1 MNSVYDDVK
10 KNCFGC
16 EICKTVCPY
25 SAITMVEDEE
35 GFRYPQIDLNLCVDC
50 GLCKRICPCINLP
63 PKNQQSPYVY
73 GGYHKNN
80 TIKNKSTSG
89 GVFSA
94 IVEEYCD
101 ENYVIFGA
109 ATKGLNVFHTYIK
122 DKKKIGKFRKSKY
135 AQSSMGDS
143 YAKAL
148 QFLKTGKK
156 VLFSGTPCQIAAL
169 ENYIKPESLK
179 DNLLT
184 VEVVCEGFPS
194 PILLRKYAA
203 LLEKRYHSFV
213 KELDYRYKD
222 KNRWDFQVMK
232 ITFSNKKI
240 ITRDRWFSPFWIFWS
255 ERLMSRPSCVECP
268 FRTTDRIADITL
280 GDLWGVHKYCPELYG
295 NNGGSSLVVC
305 NSKKG
310 KHLFNKAKKHLYG
323 HRLVYEEA
331 LQYQRPM
338 RVIVPANEKRDL
350 FMRDL
355 EKLDYK
361 ALCQKW
367 KPKSSIKVLFSKYI
381 WGSNRQV
388 VNLWKI
394 KTHLQR
400 RKNEKFK

>member
-16 EICKTVCPY
+16 EICETVCPY

-35 GFRYPQIDLNLCVDC
+35 GFRYPKINLNLCVDC
-50 GLCKRICPCINLP
+50 GLCKRVCPCINLP
-63 PKNQQSPYVY
+63 QKNQQPPYVF

-94 IVEEYCD
+94 IVEEFCD

-109 ATKGLNVFHTYIK
+109 ATKGLRVYHTFTQN
-122 DKKKIGKFRKSKY
+122 KKNIDKFRKSKY
-135 AQSSMGDS
+135 VQSSMDAC
-143 YAKAL
+143 YKKAA
-148 QFLKTGKK
+148 QFLKDGKK

-169 ENYIKPESLK
+169 ENYIKSEALK
-179 DNLLT
+179 KNLLT

-194 PILLRKYAA
+194 PILLRKYTA
-203 LLEKRYHSFV
+203 LLEKRYHSSV

-222 KNRWDFQVMK
+222 KNRWDFEVMK
-232 ITFSNKKI
+232 ITFSNNKI
-240 ITRDRWFSPFWIFWS
+240 IKQDRWFNPFWIFWS
-255 ERLMSRPSCVECP
+255 ERLMSRPSCEECP
-268 FRTTDRIADITL
+268 FRTTDRVADITL

-305 NSKKG
+305 NSEKG
-310 KHLFNKAKKHLYG
+310 KQLFAKAKKHIYG
-323 HRLVYEEA
+323 HQLLYEDA

-355 EKLDYK
+355 ERLDYK
-361 ALCQKW
+361 ALCKKW

>member
-1 MNSVYDDVK
+1 
-10 KNCFGC
+10 
-16 EICKTVCPY
+16 
-25 SAITMVEDEE
+25 
-35 GFRYPQIDLNLCVDC
+35 
-50 GLCKRICPCINLP
+50 
-63 PKNQQSPYVY
+63 
-73 GGYHKNN
+73 
-80 TIKNKSTSG
+80 
-89 GVFSA
+89 
-94 IVEEYCD
+94 
-101 ENYVIFGA
+101 
-109 ATKGLNVFHTYIK
+109 
-122 DKKKIGKFRKSKY
+122 
-135 AQSSMGDS
+135 
-143 YAKAL
+143 
-148 QFLKTGKK
+148 
-156 VLFSGTPCQIAAL
+156 
-169 ENYIKPESLK
+169 
-179 DNLLT
+179 
-184 VEVVCEGFPS
+184 
-194 PILLRKYAA
+194 
-203 LLEKRYHSFV
+203 
-213 KELDYRYKD
+213 
-222 KNRWDFQVMK
+222 
-232 ITFSNKKI
+232 
-240 ITRDRWFSPFWIFWS
+240 
-255 ERLMSRPSCVECP
+255 MSRPSCVECP